1 MLNDI
6 LFSSRTLQTSKNALE
21 VYSDRERVHAR
32 NIANAE
38 TPGYRSQQV
47 RFEED
52 LQLALRTSSE
62 GHLATTDPRH
72 VGGGNQ
78 LPHGTVEYRKPASE
92 WNTNGVNDVD
102 IDREMADVA
111 QNTMRFTVTA
121 EMVRQAY
128 QGLRKAIHGRPV

>member
-1 MLNDI
+1 MLNDV
-6 LFSSRTLQTSKNALE
+6 LFSSRTLSTSKNALD
-21 VYSDRERVHAR
+21 VYADRERVLAR

-52 LQLALRTSSE
+52 LQLALRGASD
-62 GHLATTDPRH
+62 GHMATTDPGH
-72 VGGGNQ
+72 IGGGEK
-78 LPHGTVEYRKPASE
+78 LPHGTVEYRNPESA

-102 IDREMADVA
+102 VDREMADVA
-111 QNTMRFTVTA
+111 RNTMRFTVTA
-121 EMVRQAY
+121 ELVRQAY

>member
-6 LFSSRTLQTSKNALE
+6 LFSGRTLQTSKNALE

-52 LQLALRTSSE
+52 LQLALRTDTD
-62 GHLATTDPRH
+62 GHLATTNPRH
-72 VGGGNQ
+72 VGGGEA
-78 LPHGTVEYRKPASE
+78 LPHGTVEYRNPESE
-92 WNTNGVNDVD
+92 WNANGVNDVD

-111 QNTMRFTVTA
+111 RNTMRFTVTA
-121 EMVRQAY
+121 ELVRQAY